1 MRDDGGWGGV
11 EGVMMIYTEWLGVR
25 VRKCWLLMGVA
36 GVMGGGSDDE

>member
-1 MRDDGGWGGV
+1 MGGV

-36 GVMGGGSDDE
+36 GVMGGGVMMSDEK